1 MSATRGASL
10 KKAAPCPLLARVS
23 RIDAAPP
30 GASLFPMG
38 NGRGFDADVILSGGG
53 LVGQTLAL
61 ALDQAGVSVIV
72 VDASRPSDTLAPTFD
87 GRAFAIAFASYRM
100 WRALG
105 LGDELD
111 PVAQPIEQIMVTD
124 GRLGEGTR
132 RGGPSLLHLHFDGA
146 ELAPPASSRHTED
159 AGKMPAVRAGREPL
173 GLMVEARHVRM
184 ALDGAVK
191 ARPAIRMIQPM
202 SVSAIERDPAGVTVT
217 LADGQRLRA
226 PLLVGADGRRS
237 FVRGAVGIRTIGWDY
252 PVTAIVATI
261 RHEKP
266 HDAVAHEFFLPNGPF
281 AILPL
286 AASESWRNRANIVW
300 AEPRKAAEALLQM
313 AEPDFL
319 AELRRRFGN
328 FLGELSL
335 EGPRF
340 GYPLSLQLA
349 ERMIDARVALA
360 GDSAHGIHPL
370 AGQGLNLGLKD
381 CAALAECVAD
391 GVALGLD
398 AGDVTVLERYQR
410 WRRFDNVTMALGMEF
425 FDKVFSNDF
434 APLRA
439 ARTLGLAAVNAV
451 GPARRF
457 FMKYAGGAAGD
468 LPKLLRGE
476 SLVA

>member
-1 MSATRGASL
+1 MS
-10 KKAAPCPLLARVS
+10 
-23 RIDAAPP
+23 
-30 GASLFPMG
+30 
-38 NGRGFDADVILSGGG
+38 NGRGFDADVVIGGGG

-61 ALDQAGVSVIV
+61 ALDQAGVSVAVI
-72 VDASRPSDTLAPTFD
+72 DAAKPAETLSPSFD

-105 LGDELD
+105 LGEDLDE
-111 PVAQPIEQIMVTD
+111 VAQPIERIMVTD
-124 GRLGEGTR
+124 GRLDGGGR
-132 RGGPSLLHLHFDGA
+132 RGGPSLLHLHFDRA
-146 ELAPPASSRHTED
+146 ELND
-159 AGKMPAVRAGREPL
+159 DGEPL
-173 GLMVEARHVRM
+173 GLMLEARHVRL
-184 ALDGAVK
+184 ALDKAVR
-191 ARPAIRMIQPM
+191 ARPSIRMIQPM
-202 SVSAIERDPAGVTVT
+202 SVTAIERDAAGVTTT
-217 LADGQRLRA
+217 LADGKRLRA

-237 FVRGAVGIRTIGWDY
+237 FVRQALGIRTIGWDY

-261 RHEKP
+261 QHEKP
-266 HDAVAHEFFLPNGPF
+266 HDAVAHEYFLPNGPF

-286 AASESWRNRANIVW
+286 KGERSNIVW
-300 AEPRKAAEALLQM
+300 AEPRKAAEAILKM
-313 AEPDFL
+313 SERDFI
-319 AELRRRFGN
+319 AELRRRFGD

-349 ERMIDARVALA
+349 ERMIDARCALA

-391 GVALGLD
+391 AVSVGLD
-398 AGDVTVLERYQR
+398 PGDVSALERYQR

-425 FDKVFSNDF
+425 FDKLFSNDF
-434 APLRA
+434 PPLRLV
-439 ARTLGLAAVNAV
+439 RDVGLAAVNAA

-476 SLVA
+476 SLAA

>member
-1 MSATRGASL
+1 MS
-10 KKAAPCPLLARVS
+10 
-23 RIDAAPP
+23 
-30 GASLFPMG
+30 
-38 NGRGFDADVILSGGG
+38 NGRGFDADVLIAGGG

-61 ALDQAGVSVIV
+61 ALDQAGLSVLVI
-72 VDASRPSDTLAPTFD
+72 DASKPSDTLAPAFD

-105 LGDELD
+105 LGDDLD
-111 PVAQPIEQIMVTD
+111 QVAQPIEQIMVTD
-124 GRLGEGTR
+124 GRLGAGAR
-132 RGGPSLLHLHFDGA
+132 KGGASLLHLHFDRA
-146 ELAPPASSRHTED
+146 ELHDHE
-159 AGKMPAVRAGREPL
+159 GPL
-173 GLMVEARHVRM
+173 GLMLEARHVRM
-184 ALDGAVK
+184 ALDNAVK
-191 ARPAIRMIQPM
+191 ARPSIKMIQPM
-202 SVSAIERDPAGVTVT
+202 SVSAIERDPAGVTAT
-217 LADGQRLRA
+217 LADGKTYRA

-237 FVRGAVGIRTIGWDY
+237 FVRPAMGIRTIGWDY

-261 RHEKP
+261 QHEKP

-286 AASESWRNRANIVW
+286 KGERSNIVW
-300 AEPRKAAEALLQM
+300 AEPRAAADALLKM
-313 AEPDFL
+313 PEEDFL
-319 AELRRRFGN
+319 AELRLRFGD
-328 FLGELSL
+328 FLGALKL

-349 ERMIDARVALA
+349 ERMIDQRVALA

-391 GVALGLD
+391 GVGLGLD
-398 AGDVTVLERYQR
+398 AGDVSILERYQR

-425 FDKVFSNDF
+425 FDKLFSNDI
-434 APLRA
+434 APVRA
-439 ARTLGLAAVNAV
+439 VRGLGLAAVNAV

-457 FMKYAGGAAGD
+457 FMKYAGGDAGD

-476 SLVA
+476 SLAA